1 MLQAAVEAHYILG
14 RQPALNAFKP
24 APVAVEFFKGADITF
39 ENFTNDFFEDLRV
52 VVRGHHDEIALSLS
66 PNVSGWKAKKVDR
79 SYDNQQGKSLLYK
92 HELSKNKLTA
102 RDPGNAIE
110 LGCRDGG
117 RLV

>member
-1 MLQAAVEAHYILG
+1 MG
-14 RQPALNAFKP
+14 RQPAFNAFKP

-52 VVRGHHDEIALSLS
+52 VVRGHHDAIAFSLS
-66 PNVSGWKAKKVDR
+66 PNVSGWKAEKVDR